1 MGYVGLP
8 LAIEFAKKFYVL
20 GFDISKSRI
29 FELKKGIDSN
39 GEFKKNEI
47 LKNKLNFTNYESDLG
62 DSEFY
67 IITVPT
73 PLKKN
78 KKPDLGPLKNASQI
92 VGKK

>member
-29 FELKKGIDSN
+29 FELKKVIDSN

-47 LKNKLNFTNYESDLG
+47 LKNKFREKLSYNNLKSKFELKQQENNLKSNLVQEITQDILIYLNS
-62 DSEFY
+62 
-67 IITVPT
+67 I
-73 PLKKN
+73 K
-78 KKPDLGPLKNASQI
+78 
-92 VGKK
+92 